1 MKRTIQELIWD
12 ITGKSVERQLGALV
26 ETAKAVRI
34 RRHRRGSIPAS
45 LSRATSLRSA
55 SIRCTSATTRS
66 WRGMT
71 SLRGRSMTAAS
82 ICSASVAF
90 VEKGLMSDDDYREF
104 VFSNAARLYAG
115 LNFDFFNGTAIEKE
129 AAKALS

>member
-1 MKRTIQELIWD
+1 
-12 ITGKSVERQLGALV
+12 
-26 ETAKAVRI
+26 
-34 RRHRRGSIPAS
+34 
-45 LSRATSLRSA
+45 
-55 SIRCTSATTRS
+55 
-66 WRGMT
+66 MT

-104 VFSNAARLYAG
+104 VFLNAARLYAG
-115 LNFDFFNGTAIEKE
+115 LNFDFFTGTAIEKE